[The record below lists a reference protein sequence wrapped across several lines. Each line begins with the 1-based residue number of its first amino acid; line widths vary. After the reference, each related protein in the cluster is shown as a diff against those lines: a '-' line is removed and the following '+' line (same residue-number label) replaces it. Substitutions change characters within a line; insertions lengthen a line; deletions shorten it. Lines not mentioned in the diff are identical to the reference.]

1 MSDWVE
7 RETAASSMQDIR
19 HKDRLRRVLQR
30 LSDQP
35 TQSIPGA
42 CQQWSDT
49 LGVYRFL
56 DNPRVDQH
64 RILSGHQA
72 STIER
77 IGAEKV
83 VLVVQDTTFLEY
95 GVTRS
100 KPGFGTMKETEHE
113 QYLLHPTVAFTP
125 QRLNLGVLEAKL
137 WQRPEQRVGHL
148 RASKPIEE
156 KESYRWLESYRAAC
170 QVQRAC
176 PETLIVNVADREG
189 DIHEVFLEATSEP
202 KEEKAE
208 FLIRAKCNRRIA
220 KGDEN
225 SYLWEE
231 MQAARSLGR
240 LAIDLPPAPGRKA
253 RRVNLTVKAK
263 PVTFNRARR
272 PGGMLPPARVW
283 AVYVKEIRAP
293 KGESPIEW
301 MLLSS
306 VPAEDFE
313 QAQRLVD
320 WYRCRWEI
328 ELYFRILKQGCK
340 IEQLRLETDRRLLNA
355 ITVYLIIAWRIHVL
369 TMASRSY
376 PDLSCERFFEPTEW
390 QTIYLMQTRKPP
402 PKKPPTL
409 RTMTRY
415 LAQLGGFLARKHD
428 GEPGT
433 KTIWQG
439 YQRLNDYMSA
449 IELSRAVE
457 CR

>member
-1 MSDWVE
+1 MSNWVE
-7 RETAASSMQDIR
+7 RETVASSMQDVR
-19 HKDRLRRVLQR
+19 HKNRLQKVLHR
-30 LSDQP
+30 LSDKP
-35 TQSIPGA
+35 THSIPGA

-49 LGVYRFL
+49 LAAYRFL
-56 DNPRVDQH
+56 DNPRVDH
-64 RILSGHQA
+64 RRILSGHKA
-72 STIER
+72 STVER
-77 IGAEKV
+77 IGAHEV
-83 VLVVQDTTFLEY
+83 VLLVQDTTFLEY
-95 GVTRS
+95 GITQS
-100 KPGFGTMKETEHE
+100 KPGFGTMKVTEHE

-125 QRLNLGVLEAKL
+125 ERLNLGVLEVKL
-137 WQRPEQRVGHL
+137 WQRPEERVAHL
-148 RASKPIEE
+148 RSNKPIEE
-156 KESYRWLESYRAAC
+156 KESYRWLESYRVAC
-170 QVQRAC
+170 EVQRAC

-189 DIHEVFLEATSEP
+189 DIHEVFLEATTEP
-202 KEEKAE
+202 REEQAE

-231 MQAARSLGR
+231 MQAARPLGR
-240 LAIDLPPAPGRKA
+240 LVFDLPAAPGRKA

-272 PGGMLPPARVW
+272 PGGMLPSAKVW
-283 AVYVKEIRAP
+283 AVYVKEIRPP

-306 VPAEDFE
+306 VQAEDLE
-313 QAQRLVD
+313 QAKRLVD

-328 ELYFRILKQGCK
+328 ELFFRILKQGCR
-340 IEQLRLETDRRLLNA
+340 IEQLRLETDQRLLNGIA
-355 ITVYLIIAWRIHVL
+355 VYLIIAWRIHAL

-376 PDLSCERFFEPTEW
+376 PELSCERFFEPREW

-402 PKKPPTL
+402 PKKPPGL

-449 IELSRAVE
+449 IELSRAVDY
-457 CR
+457 R